1 MTKRITVKLDDAKH
15 LKLKVIA
22 ASQQLSLNDVM
33 IRAADMYIQQNSK
46 DIIDV

>member
-1 MTKRITVKLDDAKH
+1 LKRVTVKLDDDKH

-22 ASQQLSLNDVM
+22 ASQQLSLNEILV
-33 IRAADMYIQQNSK
+33 RAAEMYIQQHSK

>member
-1 MTKRITVKLDDAKH
+1 VKRITVKLDDANH

-22 ASQQLSLNDVM
+22 ASQQLSLNEVM
-33 IRAADMYIQQNSK
+33 VRAAVMYIQQNSK

>member
-1 MTKRITVKLDDAKH
+1 MTKRITVKLPDDKH

-33 IRAADMYIQQNSK
+33 IRAAELYIQQSSK

>member
-1 MTKRITVKLDDAKH
+1 MTKRITVKIDDHKH

-33 IRAADMYIQQNSK
+33 IRAAELYIQRSSK

>member
-1 MTKRITVKLDDAKH
+1 MKRVTVKLDDDKH

-33 IRAADMYIQQNSK
+33 MRAADTYIQQHSK